1 MYIVIIIILI
11 IIALAILR
19 AALVFVISN
28 LFTTFLIGIIVF
40 MIYIL
45 VRINSTNKKKTYRT
59 HENNKTSF
67 SDEESRNPGISPND
81 SNDRPY
87 ARGRAINSVTGSDK
101 PAKSPK
107 KKPAPSKM
115 TVKTGSITKKK
126 TAIKKQNSVK
136 KAKTVPPFGNYYL
149 EVFADGAE
157 LSWNENFLDVLP
169 PGVYIPVLGQ
179 IFAMLVKYS
188 GAEKTGLI
196 IDAVRN
202 RIAPIKFAAEVSDD
216 AINISGLDEFE
227 IDLENGIY
235 TMPECMALMH
245 VLGQLMETA

>member
-1 MYIVIIIILI
+1 M
-11 IIALAILR
+11 ILR

-28 LFTTFLIGIIVF
+28 FFTIFLIGIVVF

-45 VRINSTNKKKTYRT
+45 VKINRSKKSKTNTTHESNKTYSTDERNGKLGINS
-59 HENNKTSF
+59 
-67 SDEESRNPGISPND
+67 ND

-87 ARGRAINSVTGSDK
+87 AGGRAINSVTGSDK

-126 TAIKKQNSVK
+126 TATKKQNSVK

-202 RIAPIKFAAEVSDD
+202 RIAPIKFAAEASDD